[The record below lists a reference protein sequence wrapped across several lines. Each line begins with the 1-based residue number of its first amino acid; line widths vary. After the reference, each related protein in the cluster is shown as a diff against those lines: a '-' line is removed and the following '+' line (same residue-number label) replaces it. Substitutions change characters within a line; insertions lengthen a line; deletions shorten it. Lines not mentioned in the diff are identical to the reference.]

1 MKRSHTHSIS
11 IDAPV
16 HAVLDLISDA
26 TQLPRW
32 APAFAR
38 TVRPDGDLWVVD
50 AGGGEARI
58 RIRVSREH
66 GTVDYLRAGTPPGVE
81 VGAFARV
88 IPNGGGAELLFT
100 QFFADGTPERDL
112 EDARA
117 VVAVELQTVRAL
129 CEGHAAARTHAA

>member
-1 MKRSHTHSIS
+1 MQRSHTHSIS

-16 HAVLDLISDA
+16 DAVLDLISDA
-26 TQLPRW
+26 TRLPRW

-38 TVRPDGDLWVVD
+38 SVRRDGDAWVAEA
-50 AGGGEARI
+50 AGGEKRI
-58 RIRVSREH
+58 RVRVSREH
-66 GTVDYLRAGTPPGVE
+66 GTVDYLRAGTPPGVD

-88 IPNGGGAELLFT
+88 IPNGGGAEMLFT
-100 QFFADGTPERDL
+100 LFFADGTPERDV

-129 CEGHAAARTHAA
+129 CERHAQPKAA

>member
-32 APAFAR
+32 AP
-38 TVRPDGDLWVVD
+38 
-50 AGGGEARI
+50 
-58 RIRVSREH
+58 
-66 GTVDYLRAGTPPGVE
+66 
-81 VGAFARV
+81 AFARV